1 MRVAYI
7 HMLIPIVNI
16 FSYLE
21 TDKFSFCNTR
31 YEFNF
36 LKDTTKLDHNINNFK
51 LSYNIALLHVVP
63 LDSVSLNSL
72 SSGWI
77 CFQKSLYITLI
88 HQIPSTW
95 SIEDTCNLKWRQCNI
110 GWHSKQSIWHIELSK
125 LTWEPSSFKI
135 FQKNS

>member
-63 LDSVSLNSL
+63 LDSVSLRFIIKCHNLLSEISIYHTYSSNSFYV
-72 SSGWI
+72 I
-77 CFQKSLYITLI
+77 YRRY
-88 HQIPSTW
+88 
-95 SIEDTCNLKWRQCNI
+95 NLKWRQCNI
-110 GWHSKQSIWHIELSK
+110 SWHSKQSIWHIELSK